1 MLMLIAAVDPAQ
13 SAPDDLDVQLNFLEL
28 ILASGTTSADITR
41 ATAALAVAKN
51 IAPNNPQTLFF
62 EGHLARL
69 AGNNATA
76 RIAWTALLKLMVPD
90 SGPAKALEA
99 EINKLN

>member
-1 MLMLIAAVDPAQ
+1 M
-13 SAPDDLDVQLNFLEL
+13 

-41 ATAALAVAKN
+41 TTAALAAAKK
-51 IAPNNPQTLFF
+51 IAPKNPQMLFF

-69 AGNNATA
+69 AGDNANA
-76 RIAWTALLKLMVPD
+76 RAAWSALLKLMTPD
-90 SGPAKALEA
+90 SGPARALEA

>member
-1 MLMLIAAVDPAQ
+1 M
-13 SAPDDLDVQLNFLEL
+13 
-28 ILASGTTSADITR
+28 ILASGSTSTDITR
-41 ATAALAVAKN
+41 ATAALAAAKK

-69 AGNNATA
+69 AGNDGTA
-76 RIAWTALLKLMVPD
+76 RIAWTALLKLMEPG
-90 SGPAKALEA
+90 SGPAKALKA